1 MEIKGLPKISVLVIT
16 YNQEDLIGRAL
27 ESILIQKEYLH
38 EIIISDDCST
48 DNNWDV
54 INRYAQQNPNFVK
67 PFRNKHNLGI
77 FGNMESLYSKPTG
90 DIVFWLSGDDTF
102 CDGLFAKAIHLIE
115 KNKIDYKNEL
125 FCLYFDY
132 KMLYPDGSSI
142 IYSNKVVTKGHNLV
156 SLKLR
161 QLISNRTTGYSVNI
175 LKNLTP
181 VRKDIVHYTDLLQ
194 EIQLQMLTTNNYY
207 CPFVGSIYYA
217 AIGVS
222 VKCSRIENYNS
233 RALMHKELIHLFN
246 LSKEDRYY
254 LRFMEEQTLLSISFS
269 IKHAYNT
276 IYYFLK
282 SIDFKLGF
290 EGLQISR
297 IFFVVKKRWRNNYY

>member
-1 MEIKGLPKISVLVIT
+1 
-16 YNQEDLIGRAL
+16 
-27 ESILIQKEYLH
+27 
-38 EIIISDDCST
+38 
-48 DNNWDV
+48 
-54 INRYAQQNPNFVK
+54 
-67 PFRNKHNLGI
+67 
-77 FGNMESLYSKPTG
+77 
-90 DIVFWLSGDDTF
+90 
-102 CDGLFAKAIHLIE
+102 
-115 KNKIDYKNEL
+115 
-125 FCLYFDY
+125 
-132 KMLYPDGSSI
+132 MLYPDGSSI
-142 IYSNKVVTKGHNLV
+142 IYSNKMVTKGHNLV

-181 VRKDIVHYTDLLQ
+181 VRKDIVHFADVLQ
-194 EIQLQMLTTNNYY
+194 EIQLQMLATKNYY
-207 CPFVGSIYYA
+207 CPFVGNIYYA
-217 AIGVS
+217 AIGIS
-222 VKCSRIENYNS
+222 VKASRIENYNY
-233 RALMHKELIHLFN
+233 RVLMHQELIHLFN